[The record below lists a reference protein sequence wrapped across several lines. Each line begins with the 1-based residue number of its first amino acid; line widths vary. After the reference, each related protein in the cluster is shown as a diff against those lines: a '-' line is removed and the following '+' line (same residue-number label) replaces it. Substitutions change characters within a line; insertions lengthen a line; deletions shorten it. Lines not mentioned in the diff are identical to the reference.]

1 MSVGIRARIGAGRT
15 LWAAALAWL
24 IAGAAFADPAS
35 AGSFK
40 VNPVH
45 INLPADRKAASLTIT
60 NSDAAPVSVRVL
72 TYAWTQVD
80 GADVHTPVNNVIV
93 SPPIF
98 TIAPGKIQLVRI
110 GLKSR
115 PSSGAYRVI
124 FEEIPRDEPAAG
136 ELQVIL
142 RLDLPLY
149 LLPKG
154 GGKPALSWRAWRDAA
169 GELFVEGRNS
179 GSAHS
184 QVLELTG
191 EQGGKRQLLSR
202 QMGVVL
208 PASARFWK
216 VGKRPELQ
224 AGAPLELTVR
234 SSTGETKTQI
244 ILEQR

>member
-1 MSVGIRARIGAGRT
+1 MRSCSKAMV
-15 LWAAALAWL
+15 
-24 IAGAAFADPAS
+24 AAFASSIGVATMAAPVSAAS
-35 AGSFK
+35 FS
-40 VNPVH
+40 VNPVN
-45 INLPADRKAASLTIT
+45 INLPADRQAASLTLT

-80 GADVHTPVNNVIV
+80 GIDVRTPTDNVIA

-98 TIAPGKIQLVRI
+98 TMAPGKSQLVRV
-110 GLKSR
+110 GFKSR
-115 PSSGAYRVI
+115 PPAGAYRVI
-124 FEEIPRDEPAAG
+124 FEEIPREKPVENG
-136 ELQVIL
+136 IQVNL

-149 LLPKG
+149 LRPKG
-154 GGKPALSWRAWRDAA
+154 GGKAQLSWRAWRDGN

-179 GSAHS
+179 GSAHG
-184 QVLELTG
+184 QVLELSA
-191 EQGGKRQLLSR
+191 EQGGKRQHLSR

-216 VGKRPELQ
+216 IGKRPELQ
-224 AGAPLELTVR
+224 AGAPLVLTVR